1 MRMLTIRHDTDLQGL
16 SGLLLDAR
24 LSSARSDAALDAL
37 QAANPHVDLKNLRA
51 GTVLFV
57 PEEPGLKASAS
68 VSVPGAAFSD
78 FQQMIRSALSQAA
91 ENMKSANAA
100 RDHDL
105 AAVTAAIKS
114 AAVRRIIDS
123 DRELAK
129 QVADDTK
136 ALEQDQEQ
144 AKQAEQ
150 TLAQASR
157 AALATLAEVGKRFS

>member
-16 SGLLLDAR
+16 GTLLLDAR
-24 LSSARSDAALDAL
+24 VSSARSDTALDAL
-37 QAANPHVDLKNLRA
+37 QAANPHADLKNLKA

-68 VSVPGAAFSD
+68 NSVAGGAFAD
-78 FQQMIRSALSQAA
+78 FQQMAGTALGQAA
-91 ENMKSANAA
+91 ENMKTANAT
-100 RDHDL
+100 RTDDL
-105 AAVTAAIKS
+105 TAVTAATKS
-114 AAVRRIIDS
+114 TAVRRLIDS
-123 DRELAK
+123 DRDLAK
-129 QVADDTK
+129 QLADGTK

-157 AALATLAEVGKRFS
+157 AALAVLADLGKRLS

>member
-1 MRMLTIRHDTDLQGL
+1 MRMLTIRHNTDLQGL
-16 SGLLLDAR
+16 STLLLDAR
-24 LSSARSDAALDAL
+24 LSSARSDAALGAL
-37 QAANPHVDLKNLRA
+37 QAANPHADLKNLRA

-57 PEEPGLKASAS
+57 PEQPGFKVSAS
-68 VSVPGAAFSD
+68 VSPSSDAFGD
-78 FQQMIRSALSQAA
+78 FQQMVRTALGQAA
-91 ENMKSANAA
+91 DNMKTANAA
-100 RDHDL
+100 RANDL

-114 AAVRRIIDS
+114 AAVKRLIDS

-144 AKQAEQ
+144 AKQGEQ

-157 AALATLAEVGKRFS
+157 AALATLAELGKRLG